1 MPPDEAQE
9 MRYDMLGNQPPT
21 EAEKLE
27 KYTGTVDWD
36 YLKSHFEQNALLY
49 VDPSLQLAQVGNVIV
64 ADDKVQV
71 ESWLKTGDLLK
82 PGAPHAEHW
91 QSSQAKFTA
100 LVVSPFVLIQPL
112 ATRSP

>member
-1 MPPDEAQE
+1 MPPDEAQQ
-9 MRYDMLGNQPPT
+9 MHYDMLGNQHPT

-27 KYTGTVDWD
+27 KYTGTVDWS
-36 YLKSHFEQNALLY
+36 YLKSHFDQDALLY
-49 VDPSLQLAQVGNVIV
+49 VDPSLQLAHVGNVI
-64 ADDKVQV
+64 AGDDKVQV